1 MSADLGL
8 GAGRGVDAQVT
19 VRPAG
24 PDDAAALGVLHV
36 RSWQVGY
43 AGLID
48 DELLASL
55 DVAERAERWRGR
67 LGADSG
73 ASTLV
78 AVRGGQVAG
87 FVSVGPYR
95 PDDETV
101 DGSPAAPLP
110 AEVGELWS
118 LYVHPEVWG
127 CGVGSALLGAGRGVL
142 ARHYEA
148 AVLWV
153 LEGNARA
160 CRVYEADGWRRDGAV
175 KVTQIG
181 ATAARELRYGRRL
194 AERDDRA

>member
-1 MSADLGL
+1 MSADAGL
-8 GAGRGVDAQVT
+8 GVGSGIQGQLT
-19 VRPAG
+19 VRPAA
-24 PDDAAALGVLHV
+24 PDDATALADLHV

-55 DVAERAERWRGR
+55 DVAERTERWRGR
-67 LGADSG
+67 LIADSG

-78 AVRGGQVAG
+78 AVQGGQVAG

-110 AEVGELWS
+110 PEVGELRS
-118 LYVHPEVWG
+118 LYVDPEIWG
-127 CGVGSALLGAGRGVL
+127 GGVGSALLRAARAVL
-142 ARHYEA
+142 ARDYQA

-153 LEGNARA
+153 LDGNARA
-160 CRVYEADGWRRDGAV
+160 CRVYEADGWRADGAV

-194 AERDDRA
+194 AERVGRA